1 MKSRLGFSI
10 NLCLDPDIMIVDEA
24 LSVGD
29 KGFAEKCLNKMI
41 ELKEQGKTIIFISHN
56 LRQVRSF
63 CDSAMWIEGGMLRE
77 YGDID
82 EVCDHYADYVEYYNH
97 LSAKE
102 KRKVRDEKFAKRV
115 IPNSHR
121 TLGDKL
127 FAAIK
132 TR

>member
-1 MKSRLGFSI
+1 M
-10 NLCLDPDIMIVDEA
+10 
-24 LSVGD
+24 
-29 KGFAEKCLNKMI
+29 
-41 ELKEQGKTIIFISHN
+41 
-56 LRQVRSF
+56 
-63 CDSAMWIEGGMLRE
+63 
-77 YGDID
+77 
-82 EVCDHYADYVEYYNH
+82 CDHYADYVEYYNH